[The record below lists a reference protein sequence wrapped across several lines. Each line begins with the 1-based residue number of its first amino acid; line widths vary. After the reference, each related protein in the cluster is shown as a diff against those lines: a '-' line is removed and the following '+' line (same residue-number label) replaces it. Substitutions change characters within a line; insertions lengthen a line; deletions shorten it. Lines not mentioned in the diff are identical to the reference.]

1 VERSTAGEIDQFAAD
16 LAAPGRAEAAGLPW
30 WRRIDESWR
39 EALWTF
45 VISRAMLALLTVI
58 GLGRYGSLSAATG
71 RPKAPFQCVHDLH
84 QCGTGWLRWDAALY
98 VSIEVHGY
106 QGGSSVAF
114 LPAWPLLVR
123 LFAAPFGG
131 GWVAAYY
138 TGVVLANVLLYVTLV
153 LLYTLLRLDLG
164 VEVARRAVFFLA
176 FSPMAIFFATGYA
189 ESLYV
194 PLTIAVF
201 LLLRR
206 RSYLL
211 AGLCAGAATA
221 TRPHAVALV
230 LPFLVVLVR
239 RFGFRGLWR
248 REDLR
253 EKARMLGGLALVP
266 SGLVAYMIYLWHRVG
281 DPLAFAKWQ
290 QLAWKRRTTPPWTP
304 VADSVRALFDPGRSF
319 ELNLHNLTFLALAA
333 VALAV
338 TWRRLPLPYGLFALG
353 TLVFVLINPF
363 PTTEALAAVPRH
375 LAACFP
381 FVVAYAVWATRRPR
395 VNMALTVLFLV
406 YFSYDTV
413 AFVTNRWV
421 A

>member
-1 VERSTAGEIDQFAAD
+1 VGRSTTAEIDQIEAEQASES
-16 LAAPGRAEAAGLPW
+16 GEEAAAQPW

-39 EALWTF
+39 EALWLVAVNRVMLLLFT
-45 VISRAMLALLTVI
+45 VVGLSR
-58 GLGRYGSLSAATG
+58 YDSLRASDGKREPA
-71 RPKAPFQCVHDLH
+71 FQCVHNLH
-84 QCGTGWLRWDAALY
+84 QCGTAWFRWDAALY
-98 VSIEVHGY
+98 VQIAVHGY
-106 QGGSSVAF
+106 QGSSSSVAF
-114 LPAWPLLVR
+114 LPGWPLLVR
-123 LFAAPFGG
+123 LFATPFGDD
-131 GWVAAYY
+131 WVAAYV
-138 TGVVLANVLLYVTLV
+138 TGIVLATALLYVTLV
-153 LLYTLLRLDLG
+153 LLYRLVRQDFG
-164 VEVARRAVFFLA
+164 AEVARRAAFFLA

-221 TRPHAVALV
+221 TRPHAIALV

-239 RFGFRGLWR
+239 RFGYRGLFR
-248 REDLR
+248 REEPR
-253 EKARMLGGLALVP
+253 EKARVLGGLALVP
-266 SGLVAYMIYLWHRVG
+266 SGLAAYAIYLWYRVG
-281 DPLAFAKWQ
+281 DPFAFAKWQ

-304 VADSVRALFDPGRSF
+304 VVDSVRALFDPKRNF
-319 ELNLHNLTFLALAA
+319 ELNLHNLIFLTLAV

-338 TWRRLPLPYGLFALG
+338 TWKQLDLGYRLFALG
-353 TLVFVLINPF
+353 TLAFVLINPF

-381 FVVAYAVWATRRPR
+381 FVVAYAVWARRPR
-395 VNMALTVLFLV
+395 VNMVLTVLFLM
-406 YFSYDTV
+406 YCAYDTV
-413 AFVTNRWV
+413 GFVTNRWV